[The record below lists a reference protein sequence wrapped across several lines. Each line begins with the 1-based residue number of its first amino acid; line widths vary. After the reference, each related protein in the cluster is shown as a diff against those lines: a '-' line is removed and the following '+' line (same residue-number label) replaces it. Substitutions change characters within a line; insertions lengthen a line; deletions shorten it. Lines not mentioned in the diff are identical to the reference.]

1 MVKYALGFVMSDSK
15 KPRQSLSERIAEQLR
30 CRIVEGEFVLGSCLP
45 SERELARQMGVSRQS
60 INMALERVEAMG
72 LVVRQPGRGTM
83 VSAPARAQE
92 GAGRVLIA
100 SQWMSSNWTEHP
112 LILRGVTETLASFGY
127 QWDRH
132 DDEEIK
138 NDVDRV
144 AGQYDGV
151 VFVETVTNSYE
162 QLAVELSNRSIP
174 VAVANLERND
184 LPVSYTCV
192 DHHAIA
198 CAAVQMLIDFG
209 HRRIGYVGY
218 DHTLYF
224 YGKMLAAYR
233 QTLEDADIQVD
244 PELIE
249 ASVASSRSLIGYRG
263 TMRMLMSAEP
273 PSAIFAG
280 RDAFAQGACAAIEE
294 AGLVIGR
301 DVSVIGYDD
310 LSWPAGETLLTTFH
324 QPAYDMG
331 AEAVRLLVDRMIES
345 VRDRD
350 REVRVLDAPLVLRR
364 SAGPHVPCENNPV
377 RPRRPVFAVPGGDA
391 SDQPSDA

>member
-1 MVKYALGFVMSDSK
+1 MSDSK

-112 LILRGVTETLASFGY
+112 LILRGVTETLESFGY

-138 NDVDRV
+138 GDIDHV
-144 AGQYDGV
+144 AKHYDGV
-151 VFVETVTNSYE
+151 VFVETVTKSYE
-162 QLAVELSNRSIP
+162 QLAVKLSNMSMP
-174 VAVANLERND
+174 VTVANLERND

-192 DHHAIA
+192 DHYAMA
-198 CAAVQMLIDFG
+198 RTAMRMLIDFG

-218 DHTLYF
+218 KDTMYF
-224 YGKMLAAYR
+224 YGKMLAAYH
-233 QTLEDADIQVD
+233 QTLQDADIEAD

-249 ASVASSRSLIGYRG
+249 ASLASSRSLIGYRG
-263 TMRMLMSAEP
+263 TLRMLLSSDP

-294 AGLVIGR
+294 AGLVVGR

-310 LSWPAGETLLTTFH
+310 LSWPADEPVLTTFH

-331 AEAVRLLVDRMIES
+331 AEAVRLLVDRIIES
-345 VRDRD
+345 DRE

-364 SAGPHVPCENNPV
+364 SAGPYIPCKDVPIQ
-377 RPRRPVFAVPGGDA
+377 PRHPAFAVVSDDA
-391 SDQPSDA
+391 PDQQTRS